1 MSDQTDHI
9 VERRVPTS
17 ADLALLIRVLRQAS
31 EWTQETLA
39 ELSGLTVRTIQR
51 VEKGDPS
58 SLDTRRALA
67 RGFGY
72 DDLEVFN
79 KPWPMLDPEKL
90 KAQSEELE
98 RTTVVVHVTRVERS
112 SGMRKMVEGA
122 ESSVCEELG
131 TVSQEAR
138 KAFAYLVDNLRDY
151 NDVRDCYSEHDKL
164 GFDESLQSFLDTIA
178 EQKAAVGVGERCV
191 KVRFKSEGEAV
202 SWRNMYFI
210 LAPLD
215 GLPSQVRVPKAFE
228 IG

>member
-1 MSDQTDHI
+1 MSDQAEQF
-9 VERRVPTS
+9 VERRIPTS
-17 ADLALLIRVLRQAS
+17 VDLALLIKVLRQAS

-72 DDLEVFN
+72 DDLDVFN
-79 KPWPMLDPEKL
+79 QPWPMLDPEKL

-98 RTTVVVHVTRVERS
+98 RTTVVIQLTRAERS
-112 SGMRKMVEGA
+112 SGIRKLVEGA

-131 TVSQEAR
+131 TVSPEAR
-138 KAFAYLVDNLRDY
+138 EAFAYLVDNLRDY

-178 EQKAAVGVGERCV
+178 EQKSAVGVGVRRV
-191 KVRFKSEGEAV
+191 KVRFNPDGEAV
-202 SWRNMYFI
+202 LWRNVYFI
-210 LAPLD
+210 LAPID
-215 GLPSQVRVPKAFE
+215 GLPSQIRIPKAFE

>member
-1 MSDQTDHI
+1 MSSQTEQF

-17 ADLALLIRVLRQAS
+17 ADLALLIKVLRQAS

-39 ELSGLTVRTIQR
+39 ELGGLTVRTIQR

-72 DDLEVFN
+72 DDLDVFN
-79 KPWPMLDPEKL
+79 KQWPMLDPAKL

-98 RTTVVVHVTRVERS
+98 RTTVVVHLTRGERS
-112 SGMRKMVEGA
+112 GGIRKMVEGA
-122 ESSVCEELG
+122 ESSGCEELG
-131 TVSQEAR
+131 TVTKEAR
-138 KAFAYLVDNLRDY
+138 EAFAYLVDNLRDY

-164 GFDESLQSFLDTIA
+164 GFDEGLQSFLDTIA
-178 EQKAAVGVGERCV
+178 EQKAAVGVGVRRV
-191 KVRFKSEGEAV
+191 KVRFKPDGEPV
-202 SWRNMYFI
+202 SWCNVYFV
-210 LAPLD
+210 LAPVD

>member
-1 MSDQTDHI
+1 MGSQTEQF

-17 ADLALLIRVLRQAS
+17 ADLALLIKVLRQAS

-51 VEKGDPS
+51 VERGDPS

-67 RGFGY
+67 RGFGS
-72 DDLEVFN
+72 DDLDVFN
-79 KPWPMLDPEKL
+79 NPWPMLDPAKL

-98 RTTVVVHVTRVERS
+98 RTTVVVHLTRGERS
-112 SGMRKMVEGA
+112 SGIRKMVEGA

-131 TVSQEAR
+131 TVTQEAR
-138 KAFAYLVDNLRDY
+138 EAFAYLVDNLRDY

-178 EQKAAVGVGERCV
+178 EQKAAVGVGVRRV
-191 KVRFKSEGEAV
+191 KVRFKPDGEPV
-202 SWRNMYFI
+202 SWCNVYFV
-210 LAPLD
+210 LAPVD